1 MTFEKIKNFLKV
13 DFNADDE
20 YIQLL
25 IDVADKYVAHILGKN
40 YDKEDP
46 RVKLMKLTLIS
57 TMYQNREYT
66 VPKGNEEVQ
75 YTLRTIKG
83 QLELEADDE

>member
-1 MTFEKIKNFLKV
+1 MTLKYVKNFLKV

-25 IDVADKYVAHILGKN
+25 IDVADKYVAHFLGEN
-40 YDKEDP
+40 YNEEDP
-46 RVKLMKLTLIS
+46 RIKLMKLTLIS
-57 TMYQNREYT
+57 TMYQNREYI
-66 VPKGNEEVQ
+66 VPNGNEDVQ
-75 YTLRTIKG
+75 YTLKSIKR